1 MTQYIVIA
9 EYVWIGANNELRS
22 KSRTLYLNHS
32 DMNLPRT
39 QCYYNSNLIYLPK
52 VSSLP
57 DWNYDGSSTNQ
68 ATGDNSEVIIKPQA
82 VFKDPFRANYT
93 YNLSYS
99 SELHVCHPILVMC
112 DTYLPTSDSSSE
124 EKPHRD
130 NYRFEANKIF
140 KLYQDQFPWYGLEQ
154 EYFLM
159 ECSKTKQKKP
169 LGFGNSTPRPQGQYY
184 CSIGAENSFGRLIAE
199 NHYLYCLQ
207 AGIKISGINAEV
219 APGQWEFQIGP
230 CEGITAGD
238 HLWIARYLLLK
249 TAEQFSVG
257 VTFEPKPVK
266 GDWNGS
272 GCHTNFS
279 TCKMRAEGG
288 LEYIYDAIS
297 KLELKHNE
305 HMEVYGTG
313 NELRMTGKHE
323 TSRYDEFSYG
333 VANRGSSVRIG
344 RETEN
349 KGKGYFEDRRP
360 SSNMDP
366 YRVTSKILETINL
379 NINNKCKPNDF
390 SNDTNNEKK
399 KSGYVVPLSK
409 NITEDYVEVKLP
421 SIDNIQINDEICTPR
436 PSPPIPEA
444 PLIPVT
450 ASNTSNY
457 KIEKI
462 KNDVDEVNKIFTNIN
477 EQIEKQSEI
486 LDQINKKNIKD

>member
-22 KSRTLYLNHS
+22 KSRTLYLKHS

-39 QCYYNSNLIYLPK
+39 QSYYYSNLIYLPK

-93 YNLSYS
+93 YNLSSS

-112 DTYLPTSDSSSE
+112 DTYLPSQSNE
-124 EKPHRD
+124 EIPHRD

-159 ECSKTKQKKP
+159 ECDNTKQKKP
-169 LGFGNSTPRPQGQYY
+169 LGFGKNTPKPQGQYY
-184 CSIGAENSFGRLIAE
+184 CSAGSENSFGRLIAE
-199 NHYLYCLQ
+199 SHYLYCLQ

-230 CEGITAGD
+230 CEGISAGD
-238 HLWIARYLLLK
+238 HLWMARYLLLR
-249 TAEQFSVG
+249 TAEQYSVG
-257 VTFEPKPVK
+257 VNFEPKPVK

-279 TCKMRAEGG
+279 TCKMRNEGG

-323 TSRYDEFSYG
+323 TSRYDKFSYG
-333 VANRGSSVRIG
+333 VADRGSSIRIG
-344 RETEN
+344 RDTQQ

-360 SSNMDP
+360 SSNMNP

-379 NINNKCKPNDF
+379 NINKGINF
-390 SNDTNNEKK
+390 SNDVVNDSNEITSDITGDIYNKLDN
-399 KSGYVVPLSK
+399 STVPLI
-409 NITEDYVEVKLP
+409 NNVE
-421 SIDNIQINDEICTPR
+421 INEEICTPTVK
-436 PSPPIPEA
+436 PIISTNDELKETVP
-444 PLIPVT
+444 
-450 ASNTSNY
+450 NTNNY
-457 KIEKI
+457 KIKKI
-462 KNDVDEVNKIFTNIN
+462 QNDIEEVNKIFSNIN
-477 EQIEKQSEI
+477 EQIEKQSDI
-486 LDQINKKNIKD
+486 LDKIDKKNKKE